1 MPRKSRELRL
11 SQALALVDAYEEANM
26 ADDYRAR
33 FARDMATRLTRNKG
47 TSTKQRNWLDTLI
60 EEGVPAP
67 KGDPAVLA
75 RIEAARAVE
84 GMSPRDVQILGEFAG
99 KIARG
104 WDLSEKQAAWM
115 NALIATADDIRENGP
130 WHPSPEQ
137 VEKLEACVKLARGYA
152 PMHWSNNPGTFKAV
166 KAVTEYL
173 EADGPP
179 PRPWH
184 VNKLLTAMKAK
195 LRELFETP
203 YVTPEKPCWA
213 VVPTKPGERRV
224 REYGLATVMGPPTV
238 SESGRIVY
246 PILTGTGSLV
256 ELSRHSLAKRKPR

>member
-1 MPRKSRELRL
+1 MPRKSRDLRL
-11 SQALALVDAYEEANM
+11 SQTLALIAAYEEANLG
-26 ADDYRAR
+26 DDYRIR
-33 FARDMATRLTRNKG
+33 FARDMAVRLTRGKG

-67 KGDPAVLA
+67 KGDPALLA
-75 RIEAARAVE
+75 RIEAAQAVE
-84 GMSPRDVQILGEFAG
+84 GMSTRDVEILGEFAG

-104 WDLSEKQAAWM
+104 WDLSEKQMAWM
-115 NALIATADDIRENGP
+115 NAILENADKIAEHGP
-130 WHPSPEQ
+130 WLPSAEEI
-137 VEKLEACVKLARGYA
+137 EKLRACIKLAHGYA

-184 VNKLLTAMKAK
+184 VNKLLTAMKGK
-195 LRELFETP
+195 LRELFEVP

-213 VVPTKPGERRV
+213 LYGS
-224 REYGLATVMGPPTV
+224 EYQGGQRQWGLATVMGPPSV
-238 SESGRIVY
+238 NDRGQIVY
-246 PILTGTGSLV
+246 PVLMGSGAFEEV
-256 ELSRHSLAKRKPR
+256 NRHRLAKRKPR